1 MPKLS
6 STKTLR
12 LDSVKQEDYYTVFY
26 PGGHG
31 PMWDL
36 AEDKNSIKLI
46 ESFLA
51 AGKPVALVCHAPGV
65 LRHVKTPGDKP
76 LVDGKNV
83 TGFTDGEEEDVG
95 LTKVIP
101 FLVEDELMRLGAIFL
116 KVIKYWG
123 VHTVKDGQ
131 LITGQNPAS
140 SGPAAKL
147 LIETLNKK
155 AK

>member
-12 LDSVKQEDYYTVFY
+12 LDSVKQEDYDTVFY

-65 LRHVKTPGDKP
+65 LRHVKTPGDQP

-95 LTKVIP
+95 LTKVVP
-101 FLVEDELMRLGAIFL
+101 FLVEDELMRGGQELGRS
-116 KVIKYWG
+116 
-123 VHTVKDGQ
+123 HGQ
-131 LITGQNPAS
+131 GRPIDYRLGGTIRDEGELPHAR
-140 SGPAAKL
+140 PPR
-147 LIETLNKK
+147 
-155 AK
+155 